1 MYNSN
6 MEEMEEYVPRQEH
19 RDKDERINGLKEEN
33 KELKKRVNKLSIEMK
48 VNDKASQETIDK
60 LYNLKHEE
68 SKFMQLLLDSKKDK
82 KKSMIT

>member
-1 MYNSN
+1 
-6 MEEMEEYVPRQEH
+6 
-19 RDKDERINGLKEEN
+19 
-33 KELKKRVNKLSIEMK
+33 MK